1 MPLTLRPRNA
11 PRSCFPADSRV
22 TLEGGATKA
31 MAELAIGDRVLAAD
45 GAGRLFFDDVAFFG
59 HRAAAASSL
68 FVAVTT
74 DSGAELRLTPDH
86 FLPAIADAACEAAG
100 EGADLWAAR
109 ALLPARAVTT
119 AHRVWVAGADG
130 KALRLEKVARVAL
143 AEHAGL
149 FNPYTLSGTIVV
161 DGVAASVHSSSFADA
176 AFAALG
182 VSIPAGYQALFA
194 PLRALYRVVGP
205 AAAERLQS
213 TAGAAIIGA
222 IHGPGG
228 ASELAAGQRSSLG
241 AGAVWAGASVASR

>member
-1 MPLTLRPRNA
+1 
-11 PRSCFPADSRV
+11 V

-45 GAGRLFFDDVAFFG
+45 AAGRLFFDDVAFFG
-59 HRAAAASSL
+59 HRDASASAL
-68 FVAVTT
+68 FVTVTT
-74 DSGAELRLTPDH
+74 DSGAVLRLTPDH

-100 EGADLWAAR
+100 AGTDLWAAR

-130 KALRLEKVARVAL
+130 KVPRLERVARAAL
-143 AEHAGL
+143 APHAGL

-194 PLRALYRVVGP
+194 PLRALYRAVGP
-205 AAAERLQS
+205 AAAEWIQR
-213 TAGAAIIGA
+213 TAGAAVIGA
-222 IHGPGG
+222 IHWPGG
-228 ASELAAGQRSSLG
+228 ASAPAAGQRSSLE
-241 AGAVWAGASVASR
+241 AGAAWAGASVASR